1 MRVAPRRAAA
11 YSAIHRFPSREPLP
25 KEIAMFYSR
34 NTRLHTSALA
44 SAALVTLAILGFV
57 DGLARDEARAL
68 ELAAQKATPVATT
81 TATPQA

>member
-1 MRVAPRRAAA
+1 MRIAPRGAAA
-11 YSAIHRFPSREPLP
+11 YSAIHRLPTREPLP

-34 NTRLHTSALA
+34 TTRLHTSALA

-68 ELAAQKATPVATT
+68 EMAAQKATPVAAA
-81 TATPQA
+81 TAAPQA